1 MYKLQNFLG
10 DKYDRIRSIMEIEY
24 GRVSNY
30 VNMIGSANYPFPS
43 VLQALDT
50 PFSANPS
57 EGRRG
62 HRYFPLCDS
71 IDSLEE
77 ESERL
82 IQKLFQCNNY
92 YCNVEPYSGTQAN
105 QIVYHAALQKGDTVL
120 AMTPSSG
127 GHVSHYFYIKEF
139 YNLVEYSLGTDGL
152 IDYDEIQR
160 LCQQYKPKLLIS
172 GCSSYPRQIDYPRLS
187 KICHKY
193 ETLLLADISHTAIYV
208 MTGQHASPIGYADF
222 ITFTTHKTT
231 RGIRGGVVLCIRQH
245 QKAIDRA
252 VFPII
257 QGAPKFTEIL
267 AKTIMFAELDN
278 INLKEYVQQINVITS
293 CFVDVFRSYG
303 LSMLTDGTDM
313 HIIVLDLSNTG
324 ITGSECESLLQEQHI
339 LVNRN
344 SIPNDKLPASTAS
357 GIRLGTLGLASLGFT
372 LQDAKAVAEIIAQTI
387 VYGKTIRD
395 AQEIMNHYSV
405 IE

>member
-1 MYKLQNFLG
+1 MTKDNCLGRNELLYKLQNFLD
-10 DKYDRIRSIMEIEY
+10 DKFERIHNIMDIEY

-71 IDSLEE
+71 IDWLEE

-82 IQKLFQCNNY
+82 IQKLFQCNDY
-92 YCNVEPYSGTQAN
+92 YCNIEPYSGTQAN
-105 QIVYHAALQKGDTVL
+105 QIVYHAALKKGDTVL
-120 AMTPSSG
+120 AMAPNSG

-139 YNLVEYSLGTDGL
+139 YNLVEYSLGADGL
-152 IDYDEIQR
+152 INYDEIQQ
-160 LCQQYKPKLLIS
+160 LCMQYKPKLLIS
-172 GCSSYPRQIDYPRLS
+172 GCSSYPRQIDYRKLS
-187 KICHKY
+187 EICHKY

-208 MTGQHASPIGYADF
+208 ITGQHTSPVGYADF

-231 RGIRGGVVLCIRQH
+231 RGIRGGVVLCTRQY

-278 INLKEYVQQINVITS
+278 INLNDYVQ
-293 CFVDVFRSYG
+293 
-303 LSMLTDGTDM
+303 
-313 HIIVLDLSNTG
+313 
-324 ITGSECESLLQEQHI
+324 
-339 LVNRN
+339 
-344 SIPNDKLPASTAS
+344 KLM
-357 GIRLGTLGLASLGFT
+357 
-372 LQDAKAVAEIIAQTI
+372 E
-387 VYGKTIRD
+387 
-395 AQEIMNHYSV
+395 
-405 IE
+405 